1 MDLQF
6 FRSLCS
12 NKAISATALLIAL
25 FTFSISALAHHGT
38 AQYDSANKLTLK
50 GTVAQFEWRNP
61 HTQIHLDVK
70 DEKGNIVHWNFEA
83 QPPNILTRAGW
94 TKDILKP
101 GDQVTI
107 IATPAR
113 SGAPVGI
120 IQTVVLASGEQLTM
134 TQK

>member
-1 MDLQF
+1 MDLMY
-6 FRSLCS
+6 RWRCS
-12 NKAISATALLIAL
+12 KKTLFATVLLVALLV
-25 FTFSISALAHHGT
+25 FSNIVSAHHGT

-50 GTVAQFEWRNP
+50 GTIAQFEWRNP

-70 DEKGNIVHWNFEA
+70 DDKGTVVHWNFEA

-107 IATPAR
+107 IATPAK

-120 IQTVVLASGEQLTM
+120 IQMVVLASGEQLTM

>member
-1 MDLQF
+1 MDL
-6 FRSLCS
+6 LCRCRCS
-12 NKAISATALLIAL
+12 KKTLFATVLLVALLA
-25 FTFSISALAHHGT
+25 FSTTVSAHHGT

-50 GTVAQFEWRNP
+50 GTIAQFEWRNP

-70 DEKGNIVHWNFEA
+70 DDQGTVVHWNFEA

-107 IATPAR
+107 IATPAK

-120 IQTVVLASGEQLTM
+120 IQMVVLATGEQLTM
-134 TQK
+134 TPK